1 MALLETDRV
10 WKKFGGVTAVQDIA
24 LSIEKGEILGMIGPN
39 GSGKTSFINLLS
51 GIYRPDKGRI
61 LFAGDDIT
69 ELPAHLITK
78 KGIARTFQNL
88 RVFPNIS
95 VLDNLLIGRH
105 CRVNNSLAN
114 IYLNPLVS
122 RKREK
127 EAEERVIELLEW
139 VHLGDRRKELAK
151 NLPYGEQRLLEIC
164 RALASEPLLLLLDEP
179 CAGMNPIEMDTLAAF
194 LKDLRGRG
202 TTLFIIEHN
211 MRFIMSIAE
220 RIVVLDAGAKFREG
234 TPGQI
239 QKDKEVQRI
248 YLGEEEEA

>member
-1 MALLETDRV
+1 MALLETDKV
-10 WKKFGGVTAVQDIA
+10 WKKFGGVTAVQDIS
-24 LSIEKGEILGMIGPN
+24 LSIEKGEILGMIGPD

-51 GIYRPDKGRI
+51 GIYQSDKGRI
-61 LFAGDDIT
+61 TFAGEDIT
-69 ELPAHLITK
+69 DLPAYLITK

-114 IYLNPLVS
+114 IYLNPFLS

-127 EAEERVIELLEW
+127 EAEDRVIELLKW

-164 RALASEPLLLLLDEP
+164 RALASEPQLLLLDEP
-179 CAGMNPIEMDTLAAF
+179 CAGMNPVEMDTLAAF
-194 LKDLRGRG
+194 LKALREGG

-211 MRFIMSIAE
+211 MRFILSIAE

-239 QKDKEVQRI
+239 QNDKEVQRI
-248 YLGEEEEA
+248 YLGEEEEV

>member
-1 MALLETDRV
+1 MAFLETDRV

-51 GIYRPDKGRI
+51 GIYRPDKGNIRFI
-61 LFAGDDIT
+61 GEDIT
-69 ELPAHLITK
+69 GLPAYLITK

-114 IYLNPLVS
+114 VYLNPFLS

-127 EAEERVIELLEW
+127 EAEDYVIELLDW
-139 VHLGDRRKELAK
+139 VHLADRRKELAK

-164 RALASEPLLLLLDEP
+164 RALASEPQLLLLDEP
-179 CAGMNPIEMDTLAAF
+179 CAGMNPVEMDTLAAF
-194 LKDLRGRG
+194 LKNLRERG

-234 TPGQI
+234 SPVQI
-239 QKDKEVQRI
+239 QNDKEVQRI
-248 YLGEEEEA
+248 YLGEEEEE

>member
-61 LFAGDDIT
+61 LFAGEDIT
-69 ELPAHLITK
+69 ELPAHCITK

-105 CRVNNSLAN
+105 CRVNTSLTTL
-114 IYLNPLVS
+114 YLNPFLA

-127 EAEERVIELLEW
+127 EAEDRVVELLEW

-179 CAGMNPIEMDTLAAF
+179 CAGMNPVEMDTLAAF
-194 LKDLRGRG
+194 LKKLRQKG

-239 QKDKEVQRI
+239 QQDKEVQRI

>member
-10 WKKFGGVTAVQDIA
+10 WKRFGGVTAVQDIA

-51 GIYRPDKGRI
+51 GIYRPDKGHI
-61 LFAGDDIT
+61 TFAGEDIT
-69 ELPAHLITK
+69 ELPAHLITS

-114 IYLNPLVS
+114 IYLNPFLS
-122 RKREK
+122 RRREK
-127 EAEERVIELLEW
+127 EAEDRVIELLEW

-164 RALASEPLLLLLDEP
+164 RALASEPRLLLLDEP
-179 CAGMNPIEMDTLAAF
+179 CAGMNPVEMDTLAAF
-194 LKDLRGRG
+194 LKNLRERG

-220 RIVVLDAGAKFREG
+220 RIVVLDAGTKFREG